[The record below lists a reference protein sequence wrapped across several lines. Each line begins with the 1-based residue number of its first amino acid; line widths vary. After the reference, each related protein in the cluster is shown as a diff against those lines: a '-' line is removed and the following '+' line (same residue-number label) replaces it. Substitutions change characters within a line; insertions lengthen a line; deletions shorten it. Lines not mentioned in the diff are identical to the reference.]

1 MKPTPARSRLA
12 LLAAA
17 LLLSGSALADANLA
31 ARRQYILHCTGC
43 HQADGSG
50 VPSGGVPDMRSQL
63 GHFLKVPE
71 GRAFLVKVPGTSNAA
86 LSNSDIARL
95 LNWMLRSFSA
105 SDPAG
110 RLCPVHR
117 KRGDRPARRTAGR
130 RGGRAGDGGEPA
142 GGAGHRHPLATDSIL
157 RQGVTS

>member
-1 MKPTPARSRLA
+1 MKPTPAFSRLA

-105 SDPAG
+105 PTLPADFAPYTESEVTALRG
-110 RLCPVHR
+110 APLDDVAAARATVASRL
-117 KRGDRPARRTAGR
+117 A
-130 RGGRAGDGGEPA
+130 E
-142 GGAGHRHPLATDSIL
+142 
-157 RQGVTS
+157 QGIVIR

>member
-17 LLLSGSALADANLA
+17 LLLSGSALSDANLA

-43 HQADGSG
+43 HQTDGSG

-86 LSNSDIARL
+86 LSNADIARL

-105 SDPAG
+105 STLPADFAPYTESEVTALRG
-110 RLCPVHR
+110 APLDDVAAARATVVSRL
-117 KRGDRPARRTAGR
+117 A
-130 RGGRAGDGGEPA
+130 E
-142 GGAGHRHPLATDSIL
+142 
-157 RQGVTS
+157 QGIVIR